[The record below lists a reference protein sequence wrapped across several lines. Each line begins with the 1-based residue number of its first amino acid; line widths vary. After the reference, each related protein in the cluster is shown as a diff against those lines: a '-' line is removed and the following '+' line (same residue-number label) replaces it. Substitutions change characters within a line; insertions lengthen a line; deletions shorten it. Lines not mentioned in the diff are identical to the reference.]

1 MKRKVLLL
9 VAAIVVPV
17 AVAVSFILHHA
28 PRQKPALSF
37 VVITVDSLRA
47 DHLASYGYR
56 RRTAPRIEALA
67 REGFVFDSAFSQAPW
82 TKPSVASLFTSV
94 YIAVH
99 DVLYTKRVAG
109 ESARSSVLSPKFLT
123 LAEALHSHG
132 FATGGFGHK
141 MHLRPEFG
149 FAQGFDGYDMDKDHA
164 DEVTLAAVK
173 WLRHDDPDR
182 FFLYMHYDDT
192 HYPYDPPMASR
203 TFTTHEPRMRL
214 TGDVRKA
221 FRAKKVTLTAA
232 DIEEQVDLY
241 DDAILYTD
249 AYIGRLLDS
258 IRDMGY
264 GNLLVVLIGDHGEEF
279 LDHGDITHD
288 QSLYDELVHVPLIV
302 GGSGLPTAA
311 RGRRYPGPAQ
321 LIDIMPTILDVAGLP
336 RPPGLQGRSLKNALA
351 GTPGDPPGTLVFSQ
365 RRDIT
370 DKDFSVMVSDGRW
383 KLIETPETGG
393 VALYDRLADP
403 REKSPVSDPP
413 PALLDTLTRRIEEW
427 KATNRS
433 LHDSIGPETTTPL
446 TPEAEEQLRSLG
458 YID

>member
-1 MKRKVLLL
+1 MKRKALLL
-9 VAAIVVPV
+9 IAAIVVPV
-17 AVAVSFILHHA
+17 AVAVFFVLHHA
-28 PRQKPALSF
+28 PRQKPALSL
-37 VVITVDSLRA
+37 VVIAVDSLRA
-47 DHLASYGYR
+47 DHLGSYGYGR
-56 RRTAPRIEALA
+56 PTAPRIEAIA
-67 REGFVFDSAFSQAPW
+67 REGLVFDSAFSQAPW

-99 DVLYTKRVAG
+99 DVLYTKKVAG
-109 ESARSSVLSPKFLT
+109 EAARSSVLSPKFLT

-164 DEVTLAAVK
+164 DEVTRAAVK
-173 WLRHDDPDR
+173 WLRHADPDR

-192 HYPYDPPMASR
+192 HYPYDPPMRSR
-203 TFTTHEPRMRL
+203 TFTKHEPRMRI

-221 FRAKKVTLTAA
+221 FRAKKLTLTAA
-232 DIEEQVDLY
+232 DIQEQVDLY

-264 GNLLVVLIGDHGEEF
+264 GNLLVILIGDHGEEF
-279 LDHGDITHD
+279 LDHGNITHD
-288 QSLYDELVHVPLIV
+288 QSLYDELLHVPLIV
-302 GGSGLPTAA
+302 GGSGLPPAV
-311 RGRRYPGPAQ
+311 RGRRFAGPAQ
-321 LIDIMPTILDVAGLP
+321 LIDIMPTLLDVAGLP
-336 RPPGLQGRSLKNALA
+336 RPPGLQGRSLKGALA
-351 GTPGDPPGTLVFSQ
+351 GQPGDISGPAVFSQ

-370 DKDFSVMVSDGRW
+370 DKDFTAMVSDGRW

-393 VALYDRLADP
+393 TALYDRLSDP
-403 REKSPVSDPP
+403 KEKNPLAEPP
-413 PALLDTLTRRIEEW
+413 PAILAGLKRELEEW
-427 KATNRS
+427 KTTNRA
-433 LHDSIGPETTTPL
+433 LHDKIGPETSTPL
-446 TPEAEEQLRSLG
+446 SPEAEEQLRSLG